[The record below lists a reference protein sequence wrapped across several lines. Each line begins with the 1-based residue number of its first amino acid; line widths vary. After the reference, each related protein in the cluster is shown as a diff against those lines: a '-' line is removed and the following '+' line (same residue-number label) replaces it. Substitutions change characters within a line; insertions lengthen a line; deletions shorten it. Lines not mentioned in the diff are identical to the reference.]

1 MGIILGVIF
10 HFIGGFASGSFYMP
24 YKKVKGWSWENF
36 WIIGGLF
43 SWLIVPPLAAYL
55 TIPGFMDIIKG
66 AGGSVLGTTFLMGLL
81 WGIGGLTY
89 GLGVRY
95 LGVSLG
101 SSIILGLCSIFGA
114 IVPSIYYYFNPKT
127 GKDTIT
133 YLGGTTWGQ
142 LVILGLILCIIGIV
156 ICGKAG
162 GMKDKEM
169 GEAKVDASGSE
180 FKLTKGLILAVIS
193 GVLSACFSFGIEAG
207 TSMGKVAND
216 AWVAANPGQGE
227 FLFRNNVI
235 FVVILWGGLTTNFIW
250 CMILNARNKSFG
262 DYTNK
267 KSPLLRNY
275 LLCALGG
282 TMWFLQFFFYGMG
295 ESKMGNGASSWILH
309 MSFIILV
316 ANMWGLVLKEW
327 KNVSKKTTI
336 TITVGILTI
345 ILSILL
351 VGLGNNKKP
360 TSSIKKDSISNAVRV
375 NDAGQME
382 VDFSNNEH
390 IKDVQLADAVTGL
403 VVYTST
409 LTEPKLL
416 IDVKGMAKG
425 DYVLKYLVDG
435 HWSPGDRLSIK

>member
-1 MGIILGVIF
+1 MGVILGVIF

-24 YKKVKGWSWENF
+24 YKKVKGWSWESF
-36 WIIGGLF
+36 WIVGGLF

-55 TIPGFMDIIKG
+55 TIPNFMDIIKASPSG
-66 AGGSVLGTTFLMGLL
+66 VLGSTFLMGLL

-101 SSIILGLCSIFGA
+101 SSIILGLCSVFGS
-114 IVPSIYYYFNPKT
+114 IVPSIFYYFYPKT
-127 GKDTIT
+127 GKDTIAD
-133 YLGGTTWGQ
+133 LFGTQWG
-142 LVILGLILCIIGIV
+142 LTVMLGLLLCVVGII

-162 GMKDKEM
+162 SMKDKDLAKQEDEQLHLDAGTTGAH
-169 GEAKVDASGSE
+169 GEKMVKHSHIDASGSE
-180 FKLTKGLILAVIS
+180 FLLVKGLILAIIS

-207 TSMGKVAND
+207 SSMGATANEL
-216 AWVAANPGQGE
+216 WKAANPDQGE

-267 KSPLLRNY
+267 KSPLLKNY

-316 ANMWGLVLKEW
+316 ANTWGIVLKEW
-327 KNVSKKTTI
+327 KGVSKKTTT
-336 TITVGILTI
+336 TIIVGILTI
-345 ILSILL
+345 LASVII
-351 VGLGNNKKP
+351 VGIGNSMK
-360 TSSIKKDSISNAVRV
+360 
-375 NDAGQME
+375 
-382 VDFSNNEH
+382 
-390 IKDVQLADAVTGL
+390 
-403 VVYTST
+403 
-409 LTEPKLL
+409 
-416 IDVKGMAKG
+416 
-425 DYVLKYLVDG
+425 
-435 HWSPGDRLSIK
+435 